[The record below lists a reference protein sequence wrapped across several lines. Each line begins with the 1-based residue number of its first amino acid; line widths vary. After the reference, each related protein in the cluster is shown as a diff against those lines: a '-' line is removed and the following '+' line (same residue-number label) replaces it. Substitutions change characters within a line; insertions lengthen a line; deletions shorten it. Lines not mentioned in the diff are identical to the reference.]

1 MTKPWYWRRP
11 LALYLYEFAMNHLA
25 IDNYRFEVAELI
37 LEFSLRIFTSK
48 EVNTILN
55 RVAL

>member
-1 MTKPWYWRRP
+1 MAKSWYWRRP
-11 LALYLYEFAMNHLA
+11 LALYLHEFTMNHLA
-25 IDNYRFEVAELI
+25 IDNYWFEVAELV